1 MSEGSASFGVRR
13 EVILDDSDDRLLE
26 EWSKSTDLSVSEL
39 IRRAI
44 RETYGSERKLSWD
57 EVFAHP
63 VEAGSAKGE
72 SWVYDPLFDSDIDEL
87 IDRQLDGLL
96 DGIIPD
102 NTHVEWGSDVGREIV
117 EYEAEDE

>member
-1 MSEGSASFGVRR
+1 MSIRR
-13 EVILDDSDDRLLE
+13 EILLDESDDRLLE
-26 EWSKSTDLSVSEL
+26 ERSRRTGLSISEL

-44 RETYGSERKLSWD
+44 HEVYGTGRKLSWD

-87 IDRQLDGLL
+87 IDSELDRLL
-96 DGIIPD
+96 KGVTPD
-102 NTHVEWGSDVGREIV
+102 NVHGEVDWGPDVGREV
-117 EYEAEDE
+117 SEYKSEDK